1 MIEKYELNNISEKE
15 IKDAIKLSIEEIKK
29 WQKFLKL
36 AEKRRLLLKSRK
48 NGNLD

>member
-15 IKDAIKLSIEEIKK
+15 IKDAIKLSIKEIKE

-36 AEKRRLLLKSRK
+36 AEKRLLKSRK